1 LLASVGGFR
10 EHSMDIK
17 PQPTT
22 QNRKAFFNEDGEM
35 LPPFR
40 LDGWRGCALDRDR
53 QDNRRIDK
61 SLFESIINA
70 AETNSIFVCGYFNSG
85 ELCTKLNADWHT
97 YSDFLSDEK
106 NWSVEYVIFS
116 EQRNWAILSE
126 CDVTVIGAEKNVTTK
141 LDSIL
146 NSQGRSLVDITS
158 LLFDGENLIASAYF
172 RAISGVL

>member
-1 LLASVGGFR
+1 
-10 EHSMDIK
+10 MDSK
-17 PQPTT
+17 PRPTT
-22 QNRKAFFNEDGEM
+22 ENRQAFFNEEGEM

-40 LDGWRGCALDRDR
+40 LAGWRGCALDRDMH
-53 QDNRRIDK
+53 DNRRIDK
-61 SLFESIINA
+61 SLFESIIIA
-70 AETNSIFVCGYFNSG
+70 AETSSIFVCGYFKSG
-85 ELCTKLNADWHT
+85 ELCTKINADWHT
-97 YSDFLSDEK
+97 YSDFLSEEK

-126 CDVTVIGAEKNVTTK
+126 CDVTVIGAEKNVATK

-158 LLFDGENLIASAYF
+158 PLFDGENPIATAYF